1 MTKSGTTSDN
11 ELYNE
16 WQRVTTNYS
25 EWQPM
30 KTSDNQ
36 WQWVTASDT
45 MGDNEW
51 DNKWQGVVQRM
62 KMNESEW
69 EQAKESDF
77 GFYNCNTFSNIDYL

>member
-1 MTKSGTTSDN
+1 
-11 ELYNE
+11 
-16 WQRVTTNYS
+16 
-25 EWQPM
+25 M
-30 KTSDNQ
+30 KTSDNE

-69 EQAKESDF
+69 EQPKESDF
-77 GFYNCNTFSNIDYL
+77 GFRMKQNMQSITTIHSAI

>member
-1 MTKSGTTSDN
+1 M
-11 ELYNE
+11 
-16 WQRVTTNYS
+16 
-25 EWQPM
+25 
-30 KTSDNQ
+30 
-36 WQWVTASDT
+36 TASDT